1 VPTHVALL
9 RGINLGPRNRVAM
22 PRLRELLAGAG
33 YGDVRTLAAS
43 GNVVLSSRRRP
54 AFVATEVQR
63 IVAREFGVDTPV
75 IVRTRDELA
84 EVVER
89 NPLPTDRP
97 KLLQVHF
104 LSEALAPGRAQAV
117 EAAAKPPERVAV
129 SGSEIYA
136 YHADGIQRSPLLKEL
151 GDEKLGVVVTARNWN
166 TVTGLLEL
174 AGGP

>member
-1 VPTHVALL
+1 VALL

-33 YGDVRTLAAS
+33 YGDVLTLAAS
-43 GNVVLSSRRRP
+43 GNVVLSSRKRP
-54 AFVATEVQR
+54 ASVATDVRR
-63 IVAREFGVDTPV
+63 IVAGEFGVDTPV
-75 IVRTRDELA
+75 IVRTRAELA

-89 NPLPTDRP
+89 NPLPTNRP

-104 LSEALAPGRAQAV
+104 LSEAIAPERARSV
-117 EAAAKPPERVAV
+117 EAAAKAPERVAV

-151 GDEKLGVVVTARNWN
+151 ADEKLGVIVTARNWN

-174 AGGP
+174 AARA